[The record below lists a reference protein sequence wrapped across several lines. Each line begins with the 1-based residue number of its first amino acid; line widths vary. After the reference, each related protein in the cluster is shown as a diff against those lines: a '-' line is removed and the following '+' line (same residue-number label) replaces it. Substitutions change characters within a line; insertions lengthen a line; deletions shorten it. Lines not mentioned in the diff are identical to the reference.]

1 MVYLTVLPRVRKKE
15 AFSYPLF
22 AQYVVN
28 IDILEEIMYLASEK
42 VRKKGDFSKYKYRR
56 LAAAVQIDTQGG
68 GLALELFPGGGLAGA
83 RPGTRGANRGEK
95 EDFR

>member
-1 MVYLTVLPRVRKKE
+1 MVYHTVLLRVRKKE

-42 VRKKGDFSKYKYRR
+42 VRKKGDFSK
-56 LAAAVQIDTQGG
+56 
-68 GLALELFPGGGLAGA
+68 
-83 RPGTRGANRGEK
+83 
-95 EDFR
+95 